1 MKGNNMKKQ
10 ARTIRTKYPPVV
22 SVSKVGAYPAHTFA
36 GGGHVYDDVLEY
48 RVWVHPERGGKD
60 LDNGND
66 YFFAFESYAKAN
78 AFSQKTKGAEEP
90 LALVLQ
96 REWINELQP
105 GVRELEKGKRI
116 TEWNVAW
123 LANAKRTPEL
133 IASLM
138 QTRKAA

>member
-1 MKGNNMKKQ
+1 MTGKK
-10 ARTIRTKYPPVV
+10 ASAIRTKYPPVV
-22 SVSKVGAYPAHTFA
+22 NVSKIGVYPAHTFA
-36 GGGHVYDDVLEY
+36 GGGHVYDDILEY

-66 YFFAFESYAKAN
+66 YFFAFESYGKAN
-78 AFSQKTKGAEEP
+78 SFSKKTRGAENP

-96 REWINELQP
+96 REWIDEPEP
-105 GVRELEKGKRI
+105 GVRVLKKGKRV

-123 LANAKRTPEL
+123 LANYKRTPEL

-138 QTRKAA
+138 QIRKAA